1 MTVKYMGKSLL
12 SVLLCLGIIFC
23 LGTAI
28 FAVDD
33 TPADGTDG
41 VVTDPLPSDSD
52 PIEGDPSE
60 SEPLEPQQ
68 PDTPAVK
75 ELDSCICGRPYY
87 TADGDKHYKYDCI
100 GCGENLY
107 MCKCDCWCGADS
119 YSGISSIGTQQLY
132 CSECKKSCDQCICAD
147 KEIALLRESEIRSGI
162 LSVLGVEKPK
172 SVFPILFLLIFTLAL
187 CGVGIYSYRYT
198 YGREIPELP
207 EKKASPNRPRTHLV
221 EQRQNT
227 APVRIPQ
234 IPEQWPLNGRAPAIG
249 LYAASVYNVSG
260 RRASAPGV
268 YPLAGAKKIF
278 LSSNDM
284 AGLLK
289 LSGLTNENPT
299 LKVGKDDGLY
309 ENLISLGFVAE
320 DNDSVTVTDKGRVYA
335 LVLFNPEEVIC
346 VGAGSSAVYNVCYL
360 KGYGMALIKENGGYT
375 LITDVKKSVLAEFIK
390 DNLESVV
397 QASATVPHFSLAL
410 SYEEWTALL
419 AVYAEK
425 DGFAPASLS
434 KVENVNCIDAVLTL
448 TSNTSNY
455 PRPEKTLDTDNVGSV
470 IASLEEKGFIEQIDG
485 VYRVTLKGRC
495 LCYRDVKDTVLF
507 DRRILDSEGAEICLL
522 AVYRASEDG
531 DTVALICD
539 TGRDVRVISSGNIPW
554 DRYLG

>member
-12 SVLLCLGIIFC
+12 SVLLCLGLIFC

-33 TPADGTDG
+33 TPVDGTDE
-41 VVTDPLPSDSD
+41 VVTDPLLSVGD
-52 PIEGDPSE
+52 PTEGDPVE
-60 SEPLEPQQ
+60 SDPVAPQQ
-68 PDTPAVK
+68 PETPAVK

-100 GCGENLY
+100 SCGENLY
-107 MCKCDCWCGADS
+107 MCKCDCWCGSDS
-119 YSGISSIGTQQLY
+119 YSGMSSIGTQQLY
-132 CSECKKSCDQCICAD
+132 CSECKKACDQCICAD
-147 KEIALLRESEIRSGI
+147 KEIALLRESEIRSGV
-162 LSVLGVEKPK
+162 LSVLGVEKPQ

-198 YGREIPELP
+198 YGREIPQTH
-207 EKKASPNRPRTHLV
+207 EKKAAPDRQRIQPV

-234 IPEQWPLNGRAPAIG
+234 IPEQWSLKGRAPAIC

-278 LSSNDM
+278 LSANDM
-284 AGLLK
+284 AGLLE
-289 LSGLTNENPT
+289 LSGLNNENPT
-299 LKVGKDDGLY
+299 LRVGKDDGVY
-309 ENLISLGFVAE
+309 ENLISLGFAVV
-320 DNDSVTVTDKGRVYA
+320 DGDSVAVTDKGRVYA
-335 LVLFNPEEVIC
+335 MVLFNPEEVIS
-346 VGAGSSAVYNVCYL
+346 VGAGSSAIYNVCYL
-360 KGYGMALIKENGGYT
+360 KGYGMALIRENGGYT
-375 LITDVKKSVLAEFIK
+375 VINDVKKSALAEFIK
-390 DNLESVV
+390 DNLEPVMQS
-397 QASATVPHFSLAL
+397 SATAPHFSASL

-419 AVYAEK
+419 AAYAEK
-425 DGFAPASLS
+425 EGFTTDSLS
-434 KVENVNCIDAVLTL
+434 KVENVNCLNGVLTL
-448 TSNTSNY
+448 TSNTSRY
-455 PRPEKTLDTDNVGSV
+455 PAPENTLDTDNVEAV
-470 IASLEEKGFIEQIDG
+470 IAALEEKGFVEQLDG
-485 VYRVTLKGRC
+485 VYRITLKGRS

-507 DRRILDSEGAEICLL
+507 DRQVLDGAEICLL
-522 AVYRASEDG
+522 AVYRSSEDG

-539 TGRDVRVISSGNIPW
+539 TGSNVRVISSRNIPW